1 MLFYIVAGVASAIGI
16 LFLLFKLDIRKVL
29 AFDIFVDIGAS
40 VLLIVMFAGTFAGM
54 MAAVIAGAIISI
66 ALYCMKKLMG
76 CKKPQRNGFRWQWVN
91 VPPRNGFNHATYQ

>member
-1 MLFYIVAGVASAIGI
+1 VASAIAI
-16 LFLLFKLDIRKVL
+16 LFMLFKLDIKKVL
-29 AFDIFVDIGAS
+29 AFDVFVDIGAS
-40 VLLIVMFAGTFAGM
+40 FLLIIMFAGTFAGM